1 MLYPPVADMLKNV
14 DSRYLLV
21 NVVAQR
27 ARVISEE
34 AEAFQEELTDKPV
47 TLAIREVAEGKLTA
61 DGNERKRNLRLI
73 PGSAFLSRNRHGK
86 AQGPENRQHNGTI
99 CLHIVKFHCIRV
111 LGPTMTG
118 SEYSSSS

>member
-27 ARVISEE
+27 ARVIAAE
-34 AEAFQEELTDKPV
+34 AEAFKEDLEDKPV

-61 DGNERKRNLRLI
+61 
-73 PGSAFLSRNRHGK
+73 
-86 AQGPENRQHNGTI
+86 T
-99 CLHIVKFHCIRV
+99 VKD
-111 LGPTMTG
+111 
-118 SEYSSSS
+118 EYRS

>member
-34 AEAFQEELTDKPV
+34 AEAFGEALTDKPV

-61 DGNERKRNLRLI
+61 TVKDEYRN
-73 PGSAFLSRNRHGK
+73 
-86 AQGPENRQHNGTI
+86 
-99 CLHIVKFHCIRV
+99 
-111 LGPTMTG
+111 
-118 SEYSSSS
+118 